1 MIEAAGRRNFPPRRC
16 LLQYGF
22 IWGNKIGEIGE
33 TFSEK
38 WLKTAVFGQKTGFY
52 GCFSES

>member
-1 MIEAAGRRNFPPRRC
+1 MTERGGAANCRPAACFNMVSF
-16 LLQYGF
+16 
-22 IWGNKIGEIGE
+22 GETKLGKIGE